1 MSNESTKTNQITEGV
16 IWKQLLIFFFP
27 IVVGTLFQQLYNTV
41 DAVIVGRFVGK
52 GALAAVGGSSAVL
65 SNLIIGCFTGLASG
79 ASVIVSQ
86 FYGAKDERNLQKSL
100 HTAYAFSVI
109 LSIVF
114 TILGWALT
122 PFLLKLIDTPADT
135 LSDSILYLRIY
146 FLGIFGTLIFNIG
159 SAIMRS
165 IGDSRRPLYYLIVC
179 CFLNIILDLVLVIVF
194 DMGIVGAAI
203 ATIISQAVS
212 AILVTNA
219 LMKKYNDCK
228 LYLSKLHI
236 DLLKLRLEFRIGIP
250 SALQAFMYSIT
261 NIIIQA
267 AINGFGTDTAAA
279 WASFGKLDAL
289 FWTVNGAFG
298 IAITTFA
305 GQNYGAG
312 KKDRIKS
319 GYHISIRLLICW
331 AALITIAFV
340 FFPRQISVLFFH
352 EEEVIRLSVDYLRI
366 IGFSEIF
373 LSVEMMTVGALSGL
387 GRTQLCSL
395 ISVGLTVIRIPL
407 ALVLS
412 NTALGLNGIWWAL
425 TLSTVSKGIIFYFV
439 FQYICEHSLLRTSN
453 RS

>member
-1 MSNESTKTNQITEGV
+1 M
-16 IWKQLLIFFFP
+16 
-27 IVVGTLFQQLYNTV
+27 
-41 DAVIVGRFVGK
+41 
-52 GALAAVGGSSAVL
+52 
-65 SNLIIGCFTGLASG
+65 
-79 ASVIVSQ
+79 
-86 FYGAKDERNLQKSL
+86 QKSL
-100 HTAYAFSVI
+100 HTAYAFSAI

-135 LSDSILYLRIY
+135 LADSILYLRIY

-165 IGDSRRPLYYLIVC
+165 
-179 CFLNIILDLVLVIVF
+179 IILDLVLVIVF

-219 LMKKYNDCK
+219 LMKKYDDCK

-236 DLLKLRLEFRIGIP
+236 DLLKLRMEFRIGIP

-312 KKDRIKS
+312 KKERIFKS
-319 GYHISIRLLICW
+319 VRICLAMAVAVCGGIVLFLAIFCRPLFSIFTTDQNVINIGIDMLRFMAPCYTIYVFIEVLSGALRGTGDVLLPT
-331 AALITIAFV
+331 LIT
-340 FFPRQISVLFFH
+340 
-352 EEEVIRLSVDYLRI
+352 
-366 IGFSEIF
+366 
-373 LSVEMMTVGALSGL
+373 L
-387 GRTQLCSL
+387 GGVCL
-395 ISVGLTVIRIPL
+395 IRIPWIMF
-407 ALVLS
+407 VLPAHHTTTCVMLS
-412 NTALGLNGIWWAL
+412 YPISWITTTAL
-425 TLSTVSKGIIFYFV
+425 IIPY
-439 FQYICEHSLLRTSN
+439 YLYRKKHAYD
-453 RS
+453 

>member
-1 MSNESTKTNQITEGV
+1 M
-16 IWKQLLIFFFP
+16 IFFFP

-100 HTAYAFSVI
+100 HTAYAFSAI

-135 LSDSILYLRIY
+135 LADSILYLRIY

-219 LMKKYNDCK
+219 LMKKYDDCK

-261 NIIIQA
+261 NIIIPERSM
-267 AINGFGTDTAAA
+267 ISEPILPLA

-312 KKDRIKS
+312 KKRPHFQKCPYLPCNGSGCMRRDRS
-319 GYHISIRLLICW
+319 VFSHLLPP
-331 AALITIAFV
+331 T
-340 FFPRQISVLFFH
+340 VLNFYD
-352 EEEVIRLSVDYLRI
+352 R
-366 IGFSEIF
+366 
-373 LSVEMMTVGALSGL
+373 
-387 GRTQLCSL
+387 
-395 ISVGLTVIRIPL
+395 
-407 ALVLS
+407 
-412 NTALGLNGIWWAL
+412 
-425 TLSTVSKGIIFYFV
+425 SKCD
-439 FQYICEHSLLRTSN
+439 QYRY
-453 RS
+453 

>member
-100 HTAYAFSVI
+100 HTAYAFSAI

-135 LSDSILYLRIY
+135 LADSILYLRIY

-219 LMKKYNDCK
+219 LMKKYDDCK

-236 DLLKLRLEFRIGIP
+236 DLLKLRMEFRIGIP
-250 SALQAFMYSIT
+250 TVLPISLFRQQSMVSEPILPLHGLLLVNWMRFSGQSTEHSELRSQPLPDKIMEQVKKNVFSKVSVSALQ
-261 NIIIQA
+261 
-267 AINGFGTDTAAA
+267 
-279 WASFGKLDAL
+279 WL
-289 FWTVNGAFG
+289 W
-298 IAITTFA
+298 
-305 GQNYGAG
+305 
-312 KKDRIKS
+312 
-319 GYHISIRLLICW
+319 
-331 AALITIAFV
+331 
-340 FFPRQISVLFFH
+340 
-352 EEEVIRLSVDYLRI
+352 
-366 IGFSEIF
+366 
-373 LSVEMMTVGALSGL
+373 
-387 GRTQLCSL
+387 LCAEGSCC
-395 ISVGLTVIRIPL
+395 
-407 ALVLS
+407 
-412 NTALGLNGIWWAL
+412 
-425 TLSTVSKGIIFYFV
+425 F
-439 FQYICEHSLLRTSN
+439 
-453 RS
+453 

>member
-135 LSDSILYLRIY
+135 LADSILYLRIY

-219 LMKKYNDCK
+219 L
-228 LYLSKLHI
+228 
-236 DLLKLRLEFRIGIP
+236 
-250 SALQAFMYSIT
+250 
-261 NIIIQA
+261 
-267 AINGFGTDTAAA
+267 
-279 WASFGKLDAL
+279 
-289 FWTVNGAFG
+289 
-298 IAITTFA
+298 
-305 GQNYGAG
+305 
-312 KKDRIKS
+312 
-319 GYHISIRLLICW
+319 
-331 AALITIAFV
+331 
-340 FFPRQISVLFFH
+340 
-352 EEEVIRLSVDYLRI
+352 
-366 IGFSEIF
+366 
-373 LSVEMMTVGALSGL
+373 
-387 GRTQLCSL
+387 
-395 ISVGLTVIRIPL
+395 
-407 ALVLS
+407 
-412 NTALGLNGIWWAL
+412 
-425 TLSTVSKGIIFYFV
+425 
-439 FQYICEHSLLRTSN
+439 
-453 RS
+453 

>member
-1 MSNESTKTNQITEGV
+1 MAPLEG
-16 IWKQLLIFFFP
+16 
-27 IVVGTLFQQLYNTV
+27 
-41 DAVIVGRFVGK
+41 
-52 GALAAVGGSSAVL
+52 S
-65 SNLIIGCFTGLASG
+65 SG

-135 LSDSILYLRIY
+135 LADSILYLRIY

-312 KKDRIKS
+312 KKDRIFKS
-319 GYHISIRLLICW
+319 VRGQE
-331 AALITIAFV
+331 AA
-340 FFPRQISVLFFH
+340 
-352 EEEVIRLSVDYLRI
+352 
-366 IGFSEIF
+366 
-373 LSVEMMTVGALSGL
+373 
-387 GRTQLCSL
+387 
-395 ISVGLTVIRIPL
+395 
-407 ALVLS
+407 
-412 NTALGLNGIWWAL
+412 
-425 TLSTVSKGIIFYFV
+425 
-439 FQYICEHSLLRTSN
+439 
-453 RS
+453 